1 MCKSSVLLNSI
12 IHITLVSIG
21 CKVINLY
28 TLNLDRKQEIYC
40 KQEIERKQQEHNN
53 NKYSIAEYSKPLGP
67 F

>member
-28 TLNLDRKQEIYC
+28 TLNLDRKQEIYR
-40 KQEIERKQQEHNN
+40 KQEIDRKQQEHNK